1 MYEQNPE
8 NNIGQFRHNIVSV
21 AQSNHK
27 FPKTKMQK
35 IIKIFAQKSYTS
47 AKTRKYFRFEK
58 SAKIVVEKSL
68 QNACYVLMKKFS
80 RENCATLFAKKNLS
94 KAKKLE
100 NYLNVMKVMKVMKQI
115 FELQLFQSYYN

>member
-1 MYEQNPE
+1 MEGGGGGGERIRQNPE

-58 SAKIVVEKSL
+58 SAKIVVEKS
-68 QNACYVLMKKFS
+68 AM
-80 RENCATLFAKKNLS
+80 
-94 KAKKLE
+94 
-100 NYLNVMKVMKVMKQI
+100 YL
-115 FELQLFQSYYN
+115 